1 MPRSQPSPP
10 QRYSRMARRAASE
23 VIGSYSTSF
32 GAAARLLPEPQR
44 ADIRNLY
51 AVVRIAD
58 EIVDGAAPSPERA
71 ATLEDYEQR
80 VRSAAS
86 TAFHTD
92 PILHAFAE
100 TARRCN
106 FDDAHLAAFFDSMR
120 HDVSGTVHTEE
131 SVEQYI
137 YGSAEVVG
145 LLCLDIFF
153 GGRRPPRAEYG
164 KLQEGARSLGAA
176 FQKVNFLRDY
186 ADDTTRLARNYF
198 PQAPHP
204 LTVVDRDAIVAD
216 TRRDFDAAWSAIPAL
231 PRRCD
236 VAVAVAANL
245 FEALTDLL
253 ADTPPATIRAERVR
267 VSAPRKAA
275 IIARTVATG
284 KRLP

>member
-1 MPRSQPSPP
+1 MPRSHPSPP
-10 QRYSRMARRAASE
+10 QRYSRMAQRAARE

-32 GAAARLLPEPQR
+32 GAATRLLPEPQR
-44 ADIRNLY
+44 TDIRNLY

-92 PILHAFAE
+92 PILHAFAD
-100 TARRCN
+100 TARRCS
-106 FDDAHLAAFFDSMR
+106 FDDAHLAAFFASMR
-120 HDVSGTVHTEE
+120 HDVSGRVHTEE

-145 LLCLDIFF
+145 LLCVDVFF
-153 GGRRPPRAEYG
+153 GGRRPPHAEYA

-198 PQAPHP
+198 PQARFP
-204 LTVVDRDAIVAD
+204 LSTEDRDAIVAD
-216 TRRDFDAAWSAIPAL
+216 IRHDFDAAWSAIPAL
-231 PRRCD
+231 PKHCG

-253 ADTPPATIRAERVR
+253 ADTPPATICAARVR
-267 VSAPRKAA
+267 VSAPRKTA
-275 IIARTVATG
+275 IIARTAATG
-284 KRLP
+284 RRLQ